1 MSQKIVNSLSY
12 SQKDIENRKQ
22 TLIEIQT
29 KCHTYIMMIYLQCLA
44 LVIVQDYDISG
55 LIIGLIFCFFFT

>member
-1 MSQKIVNSLSY
+1 MVNSLSY

-29 KCHTYIMMIYLQCLA
+29 KCHTYIMMIYLQYLA
-44 LVIVQDYDISG
+44 LVIVKDHVISG
-55 LIIGLIFCFFFT
+55 LIIGLIFCSFT